1 MGRWVCSRSARS
13 CAADLPGMVVMPA
26 PPRPLAISVVVPCRN
41 AAAFIGAQLAAL
53 AHQRCDEAWEVI
65 VVDNG
70 STDATRPVVESYR
83 DRLPRLV
90 VVDARERR
98 GAAYARNTGARAAQ
112 GENVAFCDADD
123 EVDEGW
129 LPAVAAALR
138 DHEAIAF
145 RTDTAKL
152 NPGTDGRTIRQS
164 DGLQAYTYPPYLP
177 YSGGTIAM
185 RRALFLRLGG
195 FDENMLACEDAD
207 LCWRLQHAGVTL
219 VFARDALV
227 HVRLR
232 TSLGAMCRQ
241 ARLWGEYNVVLY
253 KKYRPLGMPSLP
265 RLQGLR
271 NLLGTLRRF
280 PQLGRRRTRWDW
292 LWEANWMM
300 GRLLG
305 SVKHRVWAL

>member
-1 MGRWVCSRSARS
+1 
-13 CAADLPGMVVMPA
+13 MPA
-26 PPRPLAISVVVPCRN
+26 PLHPLALSVVVPCRN
-41 AAAFIGAQLAAL
+41 AAAFLGAQLDAL
-53 AHQRCDEAWEVI
+53 ARQRCEAAWEVV

-70 STDATRPVVESYR
+70 SSDGTRQVAEGYCN
-83 DRLPRLV
+83 RLPRLV
-90 VVDARERR
+90 IVDAVDRR
-98 GAAYARNTGARAAQ
+98 GAAYARNTGAQAAQ

-123 EVDEGW
+123 EVDDNW

-138 DHEAIAF
+138 KHEAIAF

-152 NPGTDGRTIRQS
+152 NPGADGRMINQS
-164 DGLQAYTYPPYLP
+164 DGLQPYTYPPYLP

-185 RRALFLRLGG
+185 RRDLFLKLGG
-195 FDENMLACEDAD
+195 FDESMLACEDAD
-207 LCWRLQHAGVTL
+207 LCWRLQHAGVPL

-253 KKYRPLGMPSLP
+253 KKYRPLGMPTLP

-271 NLLGTLRRF
+271 NLVGTLRRF
-280 PQLGRRRTRWDW
+280 PQLGRRRTRSDW